1 MIYIFLS
8 RNCFSCATW
17 LSSVENKNWIL
28 ENYSFILLQFSI
40 GWSYFFE
47 TDQCFLIRWFSVLWF
62 TSPKHVS
69 IFFFVFIFCTR
80 TKYCIHFLLMFST
93 VVVIISF
100 RRMSAM
106 CVTSN
111 IGGCFYCEIFFFP
124 FHSYITVFC
133 VFCLPQWQNITAFW
147 LALLRQ
153 AKGALNFGTDYLYDE
168 RISFWHMGKLF
179 WERYELLQVIHGV
192 VLNHSGCV
200 SKKHFVKAKEQ
211 KQLRKIFAILVVL
224 TPGMGKG
231 SSFEACL
238 NSYGSCIVA
247 PHWKTVWPNDLNF

>member
-111 IGGCFYCEIFFFP
+111 IGGCFYCEILFFSLFIIIHHCILCILSAIVTKHYGILTCIAETSQRSVE
-124 FHSYITVFC
+124 FRH
-133 VFCLPQWQNITAFW
+133 W
-147 LALLRQ
+147 LFIWR
-153 AKGALNFGTDYLYDE
+153 KNF
-168 RISFWHMGKLF
+168 
-179 WERYELLQVIHGV
+179 
-192 VLNHSGCV
+192 
-200 SKKHFVKAKEQ
+200 
-211 KQLRKIFAILVVL
+211 VL
-224 TPGMGKG
+224 THG
-231 SSFEACL
+231 
-238 NSYGSCIVA
+238 
-247 PHWKTVWPNDLNF
+247 